1 VLKIDPAHFQARYN
15 LANLYRTQGKFETAK
30 RLYQQVIRQQ
40 PKFVDALANLST
52 ILEQQHQLDEAKS
65 LANQALEIDPD
76 HLIARL
82 TLANIAAREK
92 SFDEVTAHLLPLI
105 QSEELSPVNY
115 AMACGKCAYAYEKKG
130 EYQKAFSFYQD
141 ANQAL
146 YRFFKPQYQDLES
159 FHGPAAIRRIENVI
173 PDFDFSTGSSEAT
186 SPVFLIGFPRS
197 GTTLLDQILSSHSRI
212 TVMEEK
218 QNLEEIC
225 SRFPATEEGLRE
237 LQNASDSELKKLRQK
252 YWHRVK
258 REIDTKKSTPIIID
272 KYPLNAIALLH
283 ISKLFPGAKIIAAIR
298 DPRDCVFSC
307 YQQRFGMNH
316 AMFQLLNLDTA
327 VSYYDQVMNV
337 IVGIRNANALPIHFI
352 RYEKVVVDFE
362 NEVNSLTGFLG
373 LEWEDSLHDYQATAK
388 SRYISTP
395 SRAQVIQPL
404 YTSSIGKWRHYQ
416 EWIGTKFEPLDNWE
430 EEWGY
435 Q

>member
-1 VLKIDPAHFQARYN
+1 MQQRIQHAFQLLQQGHRQQAEQICRSVLAHYPNQPDALNLIGLLERERGSLKQARQLFLKGLKKAPGHLHLMNSVGLVEQDLGEFAKSEAHFHRVLKIAPAHFQARYN
-15 LANLYRTQGKFETAK
+15 LANLYQTQGKFETAK
-30 RLYQQVIRQQ
+30 KLYQQVIRQQ

-92 SFDEVTAHLLPLI
+92 SFDEVTAHLLPLL
-105 QSEELSPVNY
+105 QSQELSPVNY
-115 AMACGKCAYAYEKKG
+115 AMACGKCAYAYENKG

-146 YRFFKPQYQDLES
+146 YRFYKPQYQDLES

-173 PDFDFSTGSSEAT
+173 PDFEFSTGSCEAT

-225 SRFPATEEGLRE
+225 TRFPATEERLKA
-237 LQNASDSELKKLRQK
+237 LKNASDSELKKLR
-252 YWHRVK
+252 
-258 REIDTKKSTPIIID
+258 
-272 KYPLNAIALLH
+272 
-283 ISKLFPGAKIIAAIR
+283 
-298 DPRDCVFSC
+298 
-307 YQQRFGMNH
+307 
-316 AMFQLLNLDTA
+316 
-327 VSYYDQVMNV
+327 
-337 IVGIRNANALPIHFI
+337 
-352 RYEKVVVDFE
+352 
-362 NEVNSLTGFLG
+362 
-373 LEWEDSLHDYQATAK
+373 
-388 SRYISTP
+388 
-395 SRAQVIQPL
+395 
-404 YTSSIGKWRHYQ
+404 
-416 EWIGTKFEPLDNWE
+416 
-430 EEWGY
+430 
-435 Q
+435 